1 MTYKKIFLTLPAF
14 MMATAL
20 TTSCS
25 FEQDEYFD
33 ESASLRV
40 THQNENI
47 KNRLVEQS
55 AADKNGWVIQYF
67 VSGTDDYNFE
77 GFNLFG
83 RFYKNGA
90 VTLASDHRF
99 LRNGNA
105 NKYTE
110 SNSYYD
116 MLSEEGS
123 VLSFNTWNDIL
134 TVFVDPVDPSK
145 APGSLVNDG
154 EGMYGDQNLVL
165 KKLTDDEMQFY
176 GERHGAISRLIP
188 CDRPWQQYIA
198 DTKAMKNHIATST
211 LSSHYV
217 INDKDTMYF
226 ADLYK
231 GLFVYGERITDPLQ
245 KKTLKCVFTPNGFRL
260 ERPDSLADAA
270 FQEFKMSSDST
281 CLLNED
287 GKVKV
292 VACWDNYILSRTT
305 LWKIDYES
313 MSSAQKSLYD
323 EIAAELLS
331 YSKDYVLESISLGRS
346 SGGNA
351 VKGVVITFYTNAT
364 KTKKNT
370 AGVSL
375 AISKNGYGRFL
386 YTYDESSV
394 ADNNL
399 VAIGRKAENLE
410 KLVRDYAATLNGEY
424 EVTPND
430 YFLPTGGEYK
440 SLADGSVIK
449 LYQ

>member
-110 SNSYYD
+110 SNSFYD

-165 KKLTDDEMQFY
+165 KKLADDEMQFY

-231 GLFVYGERITDPLQ
+231 GLFV
-245 KKTLKCVFTPNGFRL
+245 
-260 ERPDSLADAA
+260 DAA

-292 VACWDNYILSRTT
+292 VACWDKYMVSRTDIWDFDDT
-305 LWKIDYES
+305 EYTDE
-313 MSSAQKSLYD
+313 QKSLLSQID
-323 EIAAELLS
+323 TEIKKFNS
-331 YSKDYVLESISLGRS
+331 SWSLKSVGLGKS
-346 SGGNA
+346 TGGGAVSGL
-351 VKGVVITFYTNAT
+351 VMTFYTNAQKT
-364 KTKKNT
+364 KTNTVGLEMALARLKYGQFDMSMAEEPACDKNMDAIVKKAADMYT
-370 AGVSL
+370 L
-375 AISKNGYGRFL
+375 AVKMAKYYVG
-386 YTYDESSV
+386 TYDV
-394 ADNNL
+394 
-399 VAIGRKAENLE
+399 V
-410 KLVRDYAATLNGEY
+410 
-424 EVTPND
+424 PND
-430 YFLPTGGEYK
+430 YFLPTGAK
-440 SLADGSVIK
+440 FTSLSGGLTFNCAK
-449 LYQ
+449 

>member
-198 DTKAMKNHIATST
+198 DTKTMKNHIATTSLT
-211 LSSHYV
+211 SHYV
-217 INDKDTMYF
+217 INDVDTMYF
-226 ADLYK
+226 VDLNK
-231 GLFVYGERITDPLQ
+231 GLFVYGERIIDPLQ

-292 VACWDNYILSRTT
+292 VACWDKYMVSRTDIWNFDDT
-305 LWKIDYES
+305 EYTDE
-313 MSSAQKSLYD
+313 QKSLLSQID
-323 EIAAELLS
+323 TEIKKFNS
-331 YSKDYVLESISLGRS
+331 SWSLKSVGLGKS
-346 SGGNA
+346 TGGGAVSGL
-351 VKGVVITFYTNAT
+351 VMTFYTNAQKT
-364 KTKKNT
+364 KTNTVGLEMALARLKYGQFDMSMAEEPACDKNMDAIVKKAADMYT
-370 AGVSL
+370 L
-375 AISKNGYGRFL
+375 AVEMAKYYVG
-386 YTYDESSV
+386 TYDV
-394 ADNNL
+394 
-399 VAIGRKAENLE
+399 V
-410 KLVRDYAATLNGEY
+410 
-424 EVTPND
+424 PND
-430 YFLPTGGEYK
+430 YFLPTGAK
-440 SLADGSVIK
+440 FTSLSGGLTFNCAK
-449 LYQ
+449 

>member
-165 KKLTDDEMQFY
+165 KKLADDEMQFY

-351 VKGVVITFYTNAT
+351 VKGVVITFYTNAA

-375 AISKNGYGRFL
+375 AISKKGYGRFL

-440 SLADGSVIK
+440 SLTDGSVIK